1 MAETRIKLKADFS
14 QIQNSTRA
22 LINSITNLNKTFGT
36 LAKPVLTAQ
45 QTLARMAYVSGQNKV
60 LFLALGNSV
69 RVASVAFT
77 KFGSTVYNSAK
88 ANQAFVSSVTLKLRS
103 LKAVQ
108 VEAKKAAMAM
118 NMYAGATASGRMTQ
132 PGGVPGP
139 VTGAGVQASA
149 VPKGIATP
157 KVPPPTGAISGFT
170 KLTGA
175 IGGAIGALGR
185 LIASFGPLAA
195 ILGAAKLLQYA
206 KSATELNNRLRI
218 VTPTGKKVSD
228 TFKDI
233 SKIAKDTRMPLEETA
248 VTFTRFSLATQRM
261 GYTSDQVKVAVGNL
275 NKMMKIQGVTAHEA
289 KSAML
294 QLSQGLQS
302 GRLAGD
308 EFRAVQ
314 EILPALLG
322 DIADATGYPIEQLKQ
337 LASEGKITPKVVMDA
352 LLGNTE
358 KIDAMFKRTNM
369 TFADFGIQV
378 TNVFTTVLAEFQNLN
393 GGASVLSGTFD
404 VLLSVVEILGSALGI
419 VVKVIALV
427 VKGIA
432 FVDKKLGT
440 LYSTFNKALKFINPF
455 AFLME
460 KAKESI
466 PGSEEA
472 GFFTQFINGVKLG
485 FSELDAV
492 LSGVLDNE
500 GAVESKTMTEA
511 EKRAEAKRLEDEERQ
526 RRNNQALQDFQSL
539 KTGMDFTDLVMTLDT
554 FDEKMG
560 EVFYQGLFQDLP
572 NGFGSAV
579 SDMVMEGESLKDG
592 LSKMFKD
599 MAKKIIASLVSMVVQ
614 MLIVQALMS
623 SLGLTTL
630 SLAGS
635 GTEGGGGIS
644 SLVKGFGKRLF
655 GGKKAMGGP
664 VASGR
669 AYLVGEQGPEIFAPA
684 SSGSIIPNDEI
695 GAMGGG
701 VVIQNLSIM
710 PNASIDQALMDK
722 PASYWLEMAQEK
734 ILPALNT
741 LGQGGETT
749 TMEFRG
755 VR

>member
-1 MAETRIKLKADFS
+1 MADTRIKLKADFS

-60 LFLALGNSV
+60 VFLALGNSV

-77 KFGSTVYNSAK
+77 KFGSTVYNTAK

-118 NMYAGATASGRMTQ
+118 NMYAGATAAGKITQ
-132 PGGVPGP
+132 PGSVPGP
-139 VTGAGVQASA
+139 VTGGGVQASK

-157 KVPPPTGAISGFT
+157 KVPPPAAAISGFT

-195 ILGAAKLLQYA
+195 ILGAAKLLEYA

-228 TFKDI
+228 TFNDI
-233 SKIAKDTRMPLEETA
+233 AKIAKDTRMPVEETA

-275 NKMMKIQGVTAHEA
+275 NKMMKIQGVTSHEA
-289 KSAML
+289 RSAML

-322 DIADATGYPIEQLKQ
+322 DIADATGYPIEQLKS

-352 LLGNTE
+352 LLGNTA

-378 TNVFTTVLAEFQNLN
+378 TNVFTTVLANFQNLN

-404 VLLSVVEILGSALGI
+404 VLLSVVEILGSALGV

-427 VKGIA
+427 AQGIA
-432 FVDKKLGT
+432 WADKKLGS
-440 LYSTFNKALKFINPF
+440 LYNTFNKALKFINPF

-472 GFFTQFINGVKLG
+472 GFFAQFVNGIKLG
-485 FSELDAV
+485 MGQLDEA

-500 GAVESKTMTEA
+500 VAKAPETEA
-511 EKRAEAKRLEDEERQ
+511 ERLARIKKEEDEARQ

-614 MLIVQALMS
+614 MLIVQAIMS

-630 SLAGS
+630 NMAGS
-635 GTEGGGGIS
+635 GVEGGGGIS
-644 SLVKGFGKRLF
+644 SLFKGFGKSLF

-669 AYLVGEQGPEIFAPA
+669 AYLVGEEGPEIFAPA

-695 GAMGGG
+695 GGMGGG
-701 VVIQNLSIM
+701 LVIQNLSIM

-722 PASYWLEMAQEK
+722 PASYWLEMVQAK
-734 ILPALNT
+734 VLPALNE

-749 TMEFRG
+749 SLGFRG
-755 VR
+755 AR